1 MVVKFRKLN
10 EYAICPVKAHAT
22 DAGFDLT
29 ATSYFVDED
38 GCSVYGT
45 GLAVEIP
52 QGYVGLLFPRSSVA
66 KKDLLLSNAV
76 GVIDSKK
83 KLS

>member
-1 MVVKFRKLN
+1 MVVKFKKLN
-10 EYAICPVKAHAT
+10 EYAICPVKAHAS

-29 ATSYFVDED
+29 ATSFYVDED

-52 QGYVGLLFPRSSVA
+52 RGYVGLLFPRSSVA

-83 KLS
+83 N